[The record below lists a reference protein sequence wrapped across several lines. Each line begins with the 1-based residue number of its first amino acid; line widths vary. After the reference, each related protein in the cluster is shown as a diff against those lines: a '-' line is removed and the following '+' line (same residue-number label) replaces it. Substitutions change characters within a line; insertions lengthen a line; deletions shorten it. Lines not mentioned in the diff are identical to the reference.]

1 MKNSLIVVS
10 MVLIWAAH
18 SGTASGQGSSDS
30 SLAYTCALACEQQ
43 LGASCHDEQ
52 ALTACLEQRPECG
65 GDQELVRMARAFM
78 DGRTTCPQPS
88 SPTVVPAPAPTPR
101 PRPRVRPRRQP
112 QQAVAVAPASSRELT
127 TAEREALMRE
137 IQDLLRTTV
146 PAQTPAPTAT
156 APAVEPRPLQEDAA
170 LRAEIDAMR
179 RELVRIDER
188 LSQSD
193 SLTIIEVRN
202 ALREVWRAQA
212 CRTGRSYEFTIGG
225 RTETVTC
232 DEIAPTPET
241 RRRVQIPQ
249 GERRASRGTRSS
261 GGGLTGD
268 RIGLIIEATYA
279 MSRYHLV
286 AHDGSKSP
294 RFVGFG
300 LGLTIRLADH
310 FYLAGVVDAGAG
322 LRDGEHVP
330 ALGQVHYRIGLLGV
344 AARHLLLGANLHF
357 GHRYSGNGELAE
369 QNGTWYQLRQRGL
382 RLDVGYLWRENGWS
396 PFVMASAML
405 GVGCHADRRLDAGE
419 QCLFDPGFMITFGGM
434 RLRAP

>member
-88 SPTVVPAPAPTPR
+88 SPTVTPAPAPTPR
-101 PRPRVRPRRQP
+101 PRPRVRPRAQP
-112 QQAVAVAPASSRELT
+112 RQAVAVAPAPSRELT
-127 TAEREALMRE
+127 AAEREALMRE
-137 IQDLLRTTV
+137 VRDLLRTTV

-156 APAVEPRPLQEDAA
+156 APAVEPRPSQDDAA
-170 LRAEIDAMR
+170 LRAEIEDLR
-179 RELVRIDER
+179 RALVRIDT
-188 LSQSD
+188 Q
-193 SLTIIEVRN
+193 LTQRDIQTIAELHN
-202 ALREVWRAQA
+202 ALREVWYVQA
-212 CRTGRSYEFTIGG
+212 CRTGQSYEFTING

-232 DEIAPTPET
+232 LETAPTPET

-249 GERRASRGTRSS
+249 GERRVSRGTRSS
-261 GGGLTGD
+261 SGLTGD

-279 MSRYHLV
+279 MSRYQLV

-300 LGLTIRLADH
+300 LGLTIRLANH

-330 ALGQVHYRIGLLGV
+330 VLGQVHYRIGVLGV